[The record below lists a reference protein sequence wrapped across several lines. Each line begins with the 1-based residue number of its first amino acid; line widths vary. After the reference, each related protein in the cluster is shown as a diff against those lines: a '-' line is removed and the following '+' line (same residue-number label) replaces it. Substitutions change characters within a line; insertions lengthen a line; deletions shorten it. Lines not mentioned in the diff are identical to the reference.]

1 MSKYLNIDAKKLY
14 YAIQLLRK
22 YDVPITEF
30 ISKTHL
36 TENEINF
43 LIDTVKFVEYSGG
56 LIPVEPHTHYAITDL
71 GVISL
76 LGTLGNFVTLIQKTF
91 LELHVINKHN

>member
-1 MSKYLNIDAKKLY
+1 MAKYLNIDAKKLY
-14 YAIQLLRK
+14 HAVQLLRK

-30 ISKTHL
+30 VHKSHL
-36 TENEINF
+36 NEDEINF
-43 LIDTVKFVEYSGG
+43 LIDSVKFVEYSGG

-76 LGTLGNFVTLIQKTF
+76 LGTLGNFVTLVQKTF
-91 LELHVINKHN
+91 LELQILNNHT

>member
-1 MSKYLNIDAKKLY
+1 MAKYLNIDTKKLY
-14 YAIQLLRK
+14 HAVQLLRK

-30 ISKTHL
+30 INKTNL
-36 TENEINF
+36 TQDEVSF
-43 LIDTVKFVEYSGG
+43 LIDTVKFIEYSGG

-76 LGTLGNFVTLIQKTF
+76 LGTQGNFVTLIQKTF
-91 LELHVINKHN
+91 LELNVLSKHT